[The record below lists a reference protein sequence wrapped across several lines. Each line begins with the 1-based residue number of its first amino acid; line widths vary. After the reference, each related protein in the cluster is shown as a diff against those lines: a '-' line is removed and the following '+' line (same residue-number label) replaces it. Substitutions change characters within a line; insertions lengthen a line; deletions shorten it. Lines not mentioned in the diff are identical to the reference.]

1 MQVMVAKRL
10 QAITTMVIS
19 KTDNATQKLRTR
31 TMILWTNARMPITL
45 ETITAILDL
54 TAAMVLVTVEEVTN
68 IARRCW

>member
-10 QAITTMVIS
+10 QVITTMVFN

-31 TMILWTNARMPITL
+31 IMILWTNARMPITL

-54 TAAMVLVTVEEVTN
+54 TAAMVLVTVEEVTD